1 MIALLRSFA
10 VSPSGILLGQ
20 SSPIACSMPPVFAP
34 GLDFDSRSVERS
46 SGAGAARP
54 SEGHCRNRRDTQHLS
69 FAVIFRLFART
80 AGKRCKLLLRQ
91 EMQIAVV
98 LMDPVAVA
106 VEAASHGAQKRLHF
120 VSPAMFDQRLYPP
133 VKKGRAPRG
142 STPPP
147 DLRIG
152 DLPFR
157 VCRQER
163 TQTRRKG
170 VDDGAR
176 SLIESEPDQSFALL
190 IGDSGVTEGQQQA
203 TRPGR
208 RD

>member
-20 SSPIACSMPPVFAP
+20 SSPIACSMPRVFAP
-34 GLDFDSRSVERS
+34 GLDFDSRSVEPS

-120 VSPAMFDQRLYPP
+120 VSHAMFDQRLYRLTPSPAPRPPRPSRAKPIRPVEMKPP
-133 VKKGRAPRG
+133 VAPQPCIIGRTAPQQLRDLRVEHTATAATQIGRAH
-142 STPPP
+142 
-147 DLRIG
+147 
-152 DLPFR
+152 
-157 VCRQER
+157 V
-163 TQTRRKG
+163 
-170 VDDGAR
+170 
-176 SLIESEPDQSFALL
+176 
-190 IGDSGVTEGQQQA
+190 
-203 TRPGR
+203 
-208 RD
+208 